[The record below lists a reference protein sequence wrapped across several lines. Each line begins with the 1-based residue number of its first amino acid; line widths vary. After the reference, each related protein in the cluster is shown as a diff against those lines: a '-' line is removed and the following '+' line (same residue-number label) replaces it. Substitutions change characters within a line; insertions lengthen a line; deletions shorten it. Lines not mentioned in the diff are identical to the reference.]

1 MTIVE
6 VKKVHKS
13 FGASRAL
20 NDLSFSIQSGEC
32 FGLLGPN
39 GAGKSTMIKLIY
51 GLMERSG
58 GELSVLGYDPTHD
71 ARKLRQHIGV
81 VLQEDALDEAMN
93 VRENMLM
100 FCQFHG
106 ISSVVAK
113 ARVAELLSFMSLD
126 SKADARIS
134 TLSGGM
140 KRRLAFVRS
149 LLSRPKLLIL
159 DEPTTGLDPAVRQ
172 LLWQKILEL
181 KQAGTTILLT
191 THYMDEAEI
200 LCDRLVVIDQGRIQA
215 EGSPKDLIQEHCPGY
230 VALMENQGQHSRL
243 EASSLSE
250 IAALTEARQ
259 QQPALVRP
267 SNLED
272 VFLKLTGRDLNV

>member
-1 MTIVE
+1 MAV
-6 VKKVHKS
+6 VSANLVAKS
-13 FGASRAL
+13 FGASHAL

-51 GLMERSG
+51 GVMQRTSG
-58 GELSVLGYDPTHD
+58 NLSVLGFDPTYKS
-71 ARKLRQHIGV
+71 RQLRQHIGV
-81 VLQEDALDEAMN
+81 VLQEDALDEAMS

-106 ISSVVAK
+106 IPRAISK
-113 ARVAELLSFMSLD
+113 ERVDELLEFMALTP
-126 SKADARIS
+126 KADAGIS

-140 KRRLAFVRS
+140 RRRLAFVRS
-149 LLSRPKLLIL
+149 LLARPKLLIL

-172 LLWQKILEL
+172 LLWQKIQEL
-181 KQAGTTILLT
+181 KRAGTTILLT

-215 EGSPKDLIQEHCPGY
+215 EGSPKELIERHCSGY
-230 VALMENQGQHSRL
+230 VAYMENQSEHSRL
-243 EASSLSE
+243 EAASLHD
-250 IAALTEARQ
+250 IAVLVKNYERK
-259 QQPALVRP
+259 PALVRP

-272 VFLKLTGRDLNV
+272 VFLKLTGRNLNV

>member
-1 MTIVE
+1 MSIVLAKN
-6 VKKVHKS
+6 VTKS
-13 FGASRAL
+13 FGASKAL
-20 NDLSFSIQSGEC
+20 DDLSFSIESGEC

-51 GLMERSG
+51 GVMQRSSG
-58 GELSVLGYDPTHD
+58 DLNVLGYDPSHS
-71 ARKLRQHIGV
+71 ARELRRHIGV
-81 VLQEDALDEAMN
+81 VLQEDALDEAMS

-106 ISSVVAK
+106 ISSDVAHK
-113 ARVAELLSFMSLD
+113 RVDNLLEFMALGPKSN
-126 SKADARIS
+126 ARIS

-149 LLSRPKLLIL
+149 LLPRPKLLIL

-172 LLWQKILEL
+172 LLWERIQEL
-181 KQAGTTILLT
+181 KNAGTTILLT

-200 LCDRLVVIDQGRIQA
+200 LCDRIVVVDQGHIKA
-215 EGSPKDLIQEHCPGY
+215 EGSPRALIKDHCLGF
-230 VALMENQGQHSRL
+230 VALVEKQGQRTRI
-243 EASSLSE
+243 EAPTLDE
-250 IAALTEARQ
+250 IAVLMQIYSKT
-259 QQPALVRP
+259 PAIVRP

-272 VFLKLTGRDLNV
+272 VFLKLTGRNLNV

>member
-1 MTIVE
+1 MTVVLAKQIR
-6 VKKVHKS
+6 KS
-13 FGASRAL
+13 FGATHAL
-20 NDLSFSIQSGEC
+20 NDLTFSIQSGEC

-51 GLMERSG
+51 GVVERSG
-58 GELSVLGYDPTHD
+58 GELSVLGYDPSLD
-71 ARKLRQHIGV
+71 ARRLRQHIGV

-106 ISSVVAK
+106 IPTSVAK
-113 ARVAELLSFMSLD
+113 TRVDELLDFMALSA
-126 SKADARIS
+126 KANARIV

-149 LLSRPKLLIL
+149 LLPRPKLLIL

-181 KQAGTTILLT
+181 KHSGTTILLT
-191 THYMDEAEI
+191 THYMDEAEV
-200 LCDRLVVIDQGRIQA
+200 LCDRLVVIDQGRLQA
-215 EGSPKDLIQEHCPGY
+215 EGSPKELIERHCPGF
-230 VALMENQGQHSRL
+230 VALLQNQGQHARV
-243 EASSLSE
+243 EAKSLAE
-250 IAALTEARQ
+250 ITDLFQKRGHE
-259 QQPALVRP
+259 PALVRP

>member
-6 VKKVHKS
+6 VEKVHKS

-20 NDLSFSIQSGEC
+20 NDLSFSVQSGEC

-58 GELSVLGYDPTHD
+58 GKLSVLGYDPTHD

-106 ISSVVAK
+106 ISSATAK
-113 ARVAELLSFMSLD
+113 TRVTELLSFMSLD

-149 LLSRPKLLIL
+149 LLPRPKLLIL

-215 EGSPKDLIQEHCPGY
+215 EGSPKALIQEHCPGY
-230 VALMENQGQHSRL
+230 VALVENQGQHSRL

-250 IAALTEARQ
+250 IAALTEVRQ

>member
-106 ISSVVAK
+106 ISSAVAK

-250 IAALTEARQ
+250 IAVLTEARK